1 MLYNV
6 FMDKITLKG
15 NGKLNLSLNVLGKSN
30 VYHTIE
36 SVVTTINM
44 CDYLTATKRL
54 DNNIIVNCRG
64 VDMEQNIATK
74 VARAITQ
81 EFNLSGVTIDIDK
94 RIPFMAGLGGSS
106 VDGALT
112 AYAYSKL
119 FNLELDKIEAVV
131 SPLASDIVFLMRGGL
146 GILYGRGNE
155 VKFVDSDTT
164 LHFALISF
172 PVGLSTKYVYDSF
185 DTDGRKYPMGDT
197 QKLVDAIIQNKQNI
211 IEGQLCNHLQN
222 VA

>member
-112 AYAYSKL
+112 AYA
-119 FNLELDKIEAVV
+119 
-131 SPLASDIVFLMRGGL
+131 
-146 GILYGRGNE
+146 
-155 VKFVDSDTT
+155 
-164 LHFALISF
+164 
-172 PVGLSTKYVYDSF
+172 
-185 DTDGRKYPMGDT
+185 
-197 QKLVDAIIQNKQNI
+197 
-211 IEGQLCNHLQN
+211 
-222 VA
+222 